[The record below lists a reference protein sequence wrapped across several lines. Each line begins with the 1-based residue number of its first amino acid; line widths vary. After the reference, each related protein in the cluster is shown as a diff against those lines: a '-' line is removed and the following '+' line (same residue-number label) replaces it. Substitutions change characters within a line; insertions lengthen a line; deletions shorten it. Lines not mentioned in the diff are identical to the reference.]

1 MDKRIS
7 YNLRLVNLLSKNQ
20 KKTKN
25 EEEKG

>member
-20 KKTKN
+20 KKSKN
-25 EEEKG
+25 EEETG